1 LCFATNPRSAN
12 LRALILVART
22 QRKRYTGGAHDRSL
36 AFSQGAVRS
45 HPTLLARSL
54 THTHAQ
60 SSANESTWAV
70 CNNVQ
75 CVCVLRRRRPR
86 RFIVIVCFAGL
97 SPTRAVFA
105 QCMGVIFYPFLGAL

>member
-1 LCFATNPRSAN
+1 MIATRSPF
-12 LRALILVART
+12 LKALFVPIPL
-22 QRKRYTGGAHDRSL
+22 SI
-36 AFSQGAVRS
+36 
-45 HPTLLARSL
+45 RSL
-54 THTHAQ
+54 THTHAHSHLRMNQ
-60 SSANESTWAV
+60 PGLCAV

-105 QCMGVIFYPFLGAL
+105 QCMGVIF